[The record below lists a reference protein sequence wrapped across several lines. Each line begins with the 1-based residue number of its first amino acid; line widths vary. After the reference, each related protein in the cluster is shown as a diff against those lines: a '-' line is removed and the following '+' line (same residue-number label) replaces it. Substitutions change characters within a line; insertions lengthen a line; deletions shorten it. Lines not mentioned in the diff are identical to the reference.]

1 MDAPAP
7 SGRQQL
13 TRGDGVI
20 GRDEPSGGNDTLRAA
35 QQALRDSEAINRAIV
50 ESIPQKLFL
59 KDCGSV
65 YLAVNQAL
73 AASLGCT
80 PEQVVGKDDFALVP
94 AKLAEKY
101 RADDRAV
108 IESGQAKHVE
118 ERYVAQGKEYWIHT
132 VKTPVRNLAGD
143 VIAVLGLF
151 EDITEQ
157 KRAAHALE
165 ASEKRYRRLFES
177 AKDGILILDADSGC
191 IVDANPFLERLTG
204 YSHEE
209 LLGRCLWEIGAFKDI
224 AASREAF
231 ATLQTEKYVRY
242 EHLPLKAR
250 DGHRIDVEFVS
261 NVYRVDGQDVIQ
273 CNIRD
278 ITAWKRAEIE
288 RNRLARAIEQIAEMV
303 VVTNARGDIVY
314 ANPAFE
320 AVTGYAHQEVLG
332 QSPRLLKSGVQDEA
346 FYRALWATISGG
358 GTWHGRMVNKK
369 KDGTLY
375 TAEATISPVR
385 DAAGAITSYVA
396 VERDISARLVLEAQ
410 FLQAQRMESIG
421 RLAGGVAHDFNNL
434 VTVILSYTALALEQL
449 RDGDPLKDDLLEVT
463 GAGERAAALTRQL
476 LAFGRKQVL
485 QPVALDLNQVLG
497 DMENMLRR
505 IIGEDI
511 ELVWAPESALGVI
524 RADPGQLE
532 QVLMNLVVNARDAMP
547 DGGRLTIETSNV
559 EIDEA
564 YVALHVA
571 VRPGPY
577 VVLSVSDTGSGMDEA
592 TRTHI
597 FDPFF
602 TTKDKGKGTGLGLS
616 TVQGIV
622 AQSGGNIWVY
632 SEPGQ
637 GTTFKVYLPREL
649 EASMVPASERLPTPV
664 RTGTETILVVEDE
677 GALRRV
683 ARRILGA
690 AGYTVLTASGGAEAI
705 SLCAQHDVDLL
716 LTDMVMPSMSGT
728 ELAQKLAD
736 TRPSLRVLYT
746 SGYSDEG
753 LVNQG
758 VLEPGVHFLPKPF
771 TAADLVRKVREVLDC
786 TSPLARRLL

>member
-1 MDAPAP
+1 M
-7 SGRQQL
+7 GK
-13 TRGDGVI
+13 
-20 GRDEPSGGNDTLRAA
+20 DEPSSGNGALHAA
-35 QQALRDSEAINRAIV
+35 LQALGDSEAIHRAIV

-59 KDCGSV
+59 KDCSSV
-65 YLAVNQAL
+65 YLAINSPL
-73 AASLGCT
+73 AASLGRT

-94 AKLAEKY
+94 AELADKY

-108 IESGQAKHVE
+108 IESGQAKDME
-118 ERYVAQGKEYWIHT
+118 ERYVAQGKEYWVRT
-132 VKTPVRNLAGD
+132 FKTPVRNAAGE

-157 KRAAHALE
+157 KRAANVLE

-191 IVDANPFLERLTG
+191 IVDVNPFLEQLTG

-209 LLGRCLWEIGAFKDI
+209 FLGRHLWEIGAFKDI

-231 ATLQTEKYVRY
+231 VTLQTEKYVRY

-250 DGHRIDVEFVS
+250 DGRRIDVEFVS
-261 NVYRVDGQDVIQ
+261 NVYRVDNQNVIQ

-278 ITAWKRAEIE
+278 ITAWKRVEIE
-288 RNRLARAIEQIAEMV
+288 RNRLMRAIEQTAEMV
-303 VVTNARGDIVY
+303 VVTNASGNIVY

-320 AVTGYAHQEVLG
+320 TVTGYAHAEVLG
-332 QSPRLLKSGVQDEA
+332 QSPRLLKSGVQDDA
-346 FYRALWATISGG
+346 FYRAMWATISGG

-385 DAAGAITSYVA
+385 EAAGAITSYVA

-511 ELVWAPESALGVI
+511 ELVWAPQSTLGLV

-547 DGGRLTIETSNV
+547 DGGRLTIETVQRGDRRDVRRASRGRRARALRHAFGQRHGLGHGRGDPDPHLRSVLHHQGQGQRDGPGPFHGARHRDAERRLHLGLQRAWPGNDV
-559 EIDEA
+559 QGVSAAGARVLCRAAQRTPADLGADWNRDDPRGRGREGTAQGGQKDPGRSRLHGTDRRRRARGDRDLRAARGRHPSAPDRHGHAVDERNGA
-564 YVALHVA
+564 RTRAPADAAGAPGPLHVGLQRRGA
-571 VRPGPY
+571 RPAGRARTRGP
-577 VVLSVSDTGSGMDEA
+577 
-592 TRTHI
+592 
-597 FDPFF
+597 
-602 TTKDKGKGTGLGLS
+602 
-616 TVQGIV
+616 
-622 AQSGGNIWVY
+622 
-632 SEPGQ
+632 
-637 GTTFKVYLPREL
+637 LP
-649 EASMVPASERLPTPV
+649 
-664 RTGTETILVVEDE
+664 
-677 GALRRV
+677 
-683 ARRILGA
+683 
-690 AGYTVLTASGGAEAI
+690 AEA
-705 SLCAQHDVDLL
+705 
-716 LTDMVMPSMSGT
+716 
-728 ELAQKLAD
+728 
-736 TRPSLRVLYT
+736 
-746 SGYSDEG
+746 
-753 LVNQG
+753 
-758 VLEPGVHFLPKPF
+758 VH
-771 TAADLVRKVREVLDC
+771 
-786 TSPLARRLL
+786 RR

>member
-1 MDAPAP
+1 M
-7 SGRQQL
+7 GK
-13 TRGDGVI
+13 
-20 GRDEPSGGNDTLRAA
+20 DEPSSGNGALHAA
-35 QQALRDSEAINRAIV
+35 LQALGDSEAIHRAIV

-59 KDCGSV
+59 KDCSSV
-65 YLAVNQAL
+65 YLAINSPL
-73 AASLGCT
+73 AASLGRT

-94 AKLAEKY
+94 AELADKY

-108 IESGQAKHVE
+108 IESGQAKDME
-118 ERYVAQGKEYWIHT
+118 ERYVAQGKEYWVRT
-132 VKTPVRNLAGD
+132 FKTPVRNAAGE

-157 KRAAHALE
+157 KRAANVLE

-191 IVDANPFLERLTG
+191 IVDVNPFLEQLTG

-209 LLGRCLWEIGAFKDI
+209 FLGRHLWEIGAFKDI

-231 ATLQTEKYVRY
+231 VTLQTEKYVRY

-250 DGHRIDVEFVS
+250 DGRRIDVEFVS
-261 NVYRVDGQDVIQ
+261 NVYRVDNQNVIQ

-278 ITAWKRAEIE
+278 ITAWKRVEIE
-288 RNRLARAIEQIAEMV
+288 RNRLMRAIEQTAEMV
-303 VVTNARGDIVY
+303 VVTNASGNIVY

-320 AVTGYAHQEVLG
+320 TVTGYAHAEVLG
-332 QSPRLLKSGVQDEA
+332 QSPRLLKSGVQDDA
-346 FYRALWATISGG
+346 FYRAMWATISGG

-385 DAAGAITSYVA
+385 EGAGAITSYVA

-511 ELVWAPESALGVI
+511 ELVWAPQSTLGLV

-559 EIDEA
+559 EIDET
-564 YVALHVA
+564 YVALHAA
-571 VRPGPY
+571 VEPGPY
-577 VVLSVSDTGSGMDEA
+577 VMLSVSDTGSGMDEA

-616 TVQGIV
+616 TVHGIV
-622 AQSGGNIWVY
+622 TQSGGSIWVY
-632 SEPGQ
+632 SEPGR

-649 EASMVPASERLPTPV
+649 ESSVVPPSERPPTSV

-677 GALRRV
+677 KALRRV

-690 AGYTVLTASGGAEAI
+690 AGYTVLTAAGGPEAI
-705 SLCAQHDVDLL
+705 AICAQHGDDIHLL
-716 LTDMVMPSMSGT
+716 LTDMVMPSMSGM
-728 ELAQKLAD
+728 ELAQELLQ
-736 TRPSLRVLYT
+736 TRPALRVLYT
-746 SGYSDEG
+746 SGYSDAG
-753 LVNQG
+753 LVQQG

-771 TAADLVRKVREVLDC
+771 TAADLVKRVREALDSGRA
-786 TSPLARRLL
+786 T